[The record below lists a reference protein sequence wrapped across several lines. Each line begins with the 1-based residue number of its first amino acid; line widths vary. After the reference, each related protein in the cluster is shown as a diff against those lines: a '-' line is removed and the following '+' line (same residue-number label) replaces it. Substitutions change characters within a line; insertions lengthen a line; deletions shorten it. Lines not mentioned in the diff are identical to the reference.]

1 MFPRDEY
8 DWRIAKAHA
17 AMDAAAVDLLLID
30 SGELLAWLTGYT
42 VSETMYRAAL
52 LPRQGQ
58 PWFVLRELDEAPCRK
73 KTWIADVI
81 GFADIDDPHQAV
93 ADSIRA
99 HGFADARIGA
109 DVNAYSF
116 SAHTAARLKACL
128 PRAEFI
134 ALPGISDSL
143 RWIKSPREI
152 TVLKDA
158 SAIADKAM
166 RAIAQNVRVGSSTRA
181 AAATA
186 AATFLL
192 EGADSGETGPI
203 VKASG
208 NHEFL
213 HGAFK
218 GELLGVGDIL
228 HVELIPRVDGYGAR
242 LMRPIAIGDTTVK
255 LRDIAARIIA
265 VQDEQIEAMKPG
277 ALARDVDAITRHGL
291 IASGLRPRYDNVTAY
306 TLGLYTRT
314 PRTSDFSRVFLPD
327 ADWPLEEG
335 MVFHVYATAARL
347 GFSETVVVTP
357 EGGRRLTATARQ
369 LLTAHQSGFQ
379 RG

>member
-58 PWFVLRELDEAPCRK
+58 PWFVLRELDEAPCRE

-81 GFADIDDPHQAV
+81 GFADTDDPHQAV
-93 ADSIRA
+93 ADSICAR
-99 HGFADARIGA
+99 GFADARIGA
-109 DVNAYSF
+109 DVGAYSF
-116 SAHTAARLKACL
+116 SAHTAARLKTCL
-128 PRAEFI
+128 PQAEFI

-143 RWIKSPREI
+143 RWIKSSREI
-152 TVLKDA
+152 AVLTDS

-166 RAIAQNVRVGSSTRA
+166 RAIAETIRSGMSTRDA
-181 AAATA
+181 AAVA
-186 AATFLL
+186 AATFLRQ
-192 EGADSGETGPI
+192 GADTGETGPI

-208 NHEFL
+208 SHEFL
-213 HGAFK
+213 HGALK
-218 GELLGVGDIL
+218 NDVLSEGDIL
-228 HVELIPRVDGYGAR
+228 HVELIPRIGGYGAR
-242 LMRPIAIGDTTVK
+242 LMRPVIIGEPASR
-255 LRDIAARIIA
+255 LRDAASRI
-265 VQDEQIEAMKPG
+265 VTLQNEQIAAMKPG
-277 ALARDVDAITRHGL
+277 IMARDVDAVVRNGL
-291 IASGLRPRYDNVTAY
+291 VAEGWRPAYNNVTAY

-314 PRTSDFSRVFLPD
+314 PRTSDFSRVFLPTET
-327 ADWPLEEG
+327 WPLEDG
-335 MVFHVYATAARL
+335 MVFHVYASACGL

-357 EGGRRLTATARQ
+357 DGGKRLTSTARQ
-369 LLTAHQSGFQ
+369 LLISG
-379 RG
+379 

>member
-52 LPRQGQ
+52 LPRHGQ
-58 PWFVLRELDEAPCRK
+58 PWFVLRELDEAPCRE
-73 KTWIADVI
+73 KTWITDVI
-81 GFADIDDPHQAV
+81 GFADIDDPHQVV
-93 ADSIRA
+93 ADSICS
-99 HGFADARIGA
+99 HGFTDARIGA
-109 DVNAYSF
+109 DINAYSF

-152 TVLKDA
+152 AVLADA

-166 RAIAQNVRVGSSTRA
+166 RAIAETIRPGMSSRDA
-181 AAATA
+181 AAIA
-186 AATFLL
+186 AATFLR
-192 EGADSGETGPI
+192 EGADTGETGPI

-208 NHEFL
+208 SHEFL
-213 HGAFK
+213 HGALK
-218 GELLGVGDIL
+218 NELLSEGDIL
-228 HVELIPRVDGYGAR
+228 HVELIPRIGGYGAR
-242 LMRPIAIGDTTVK
+242 LMRPIIIGEPASR
-255 LRDIAARIIA
+255 LRDAASRI
-265 VQDEQIEAMKPG
+265 VTLQDEQIAAMKPG
-277 ALARDVDAITRHGL
+277 VMARDVDAIVRNSLVAEGW
-291 IASGLRPRYDNVTAY
+291 RPIYNNVTAY

-314 PRTSDFSRVFLPD
+314 PRTSDFSRVFLPTEN
-327 ADWPLEEG
+327 WPLEDG
-335 MVFHVYATAARL
+335 MVFHVYASACGL
-347 GFSETVVVTP
+347 GFSETVVVTSD
-357 EGGRRLTATARQ
+357 GSKRLTSTARQ
-369 LLTAHQSGFQ
+369 LLISG
-379 RG
+379 

>member
-73 KTWIADVI
+73 KTWITDVI

-116 SAHTAARLKACL
+116 SAHTAVRLKACL

-152 TVLKDA
+152 AVLKDA

-314 PRTSDFSRVFLPD
+314 PRTSDFSRAFLPD

>member
-42 VSETMYRAAL
+42 VSETMYRAAF
-52 LPRQGQ
+52 LPRHGA
-58 PWFVLRELDEAPCRK
+58 PWFVLRELDEAPCREK
-73 KTWIADVI
+73 PGFPISSGSPIRPIRTKRSPPASMLEVSPAPASAPTSPPIASAPI
-81 GFADIDDPHQAV
+81 RRP
-93 ADSIRA
+93 SRA
-99 HGFADARIGA
+99 H
-109 DVNAYSF
+109 
-116 SAHTAARLKACL
+116 L
-128 PRAEFI
+128 PQAQFV

-143 RWIKSPREI
+143 RWVKSAREI
-152 TVLKDA
+152 AVLTQA
-158 SAIADKAM
+158 AGIADRAM
-166 RAIAQNVRVGSSTRA
+166 LAIAQNTRAGSSTRT

-208 NHEFL
+208 DHQFL
-213 HGAFK
+213 HGSFK
-218 GELLGVGDIL
+218 SELLDAGDIL
-228 HVELIPRVDGYGAR
+228 HVELIPRVGGYGAR
-242 LMRPIAIGDTTVK
+242 LMRPIVIGSASAR
-255 LRDIAARIIA
+255 LQDIASRIIA
-265 VQDEQIEAMKPG
+265 LQDRQIEAMKPG
-277 ALARDVDAITRHGL
+277 VPACEVDAVVRQGL
-291 IASGLRPRYDNVTAY
+291 MSSGLRQRYDNVTAY

-327 ADWPLEEG
+327 ADWTLEEG
-335 MVFHVYATAARL
+335 MVFHVYTTAAVL

-357 EGGRRLTATARQ
+357 EGGRRLTMTPRH
-369 LLTAHQSGFQ
+369 LLCLAK
-379 RG
+379 

>member
-42 VSETMYRAAL
+42 VSETMYRAAF
-52 LPRQGQ
+52 LPRHGT
-58 PWFVLRELDEAPCRK
+58 PWFVLRELDEAPCRE
-73 KTWIADVI
+73 KTWISEIVSFADTADPHEAI
-81 GFADIDDPHQAV
+81 AESIQARGFANV
-93 ADSIRA
+93 
-99 HGFADARIGA
+99 RIGA
-109 DVNAYSF
+109 DFASYSF
-116 SAHTAARLKACL
+116 SADTAAKLRAHL
-128 PRAEFI
+128 PQAQLV
-134 ALPGISDSL
+134 ALPGLSDSL
-143 RWIKSPREI
+143 RWIKSMREI
-152 TVLKDA
+152 AVLTQA
-158 SAIADKAM
+158 AGIADRAM
-166 RAIAQNVRVGSSTRA
+166 QAIVHSTRAGSSTRV

-213 HGAFK
+213 HGSFRS
-218 GELLGVGDIL
+218 EILQDGDIL
-228 HVELIPRVDGYGAR
+228 HVELIPRVGGYGAR
-242 LMRPIAIGDTTVK
+242 LMRPIVIGEPTDE
-255 LRDIAARIIA
+255 LRDIAARIVA
-265 VQDEQIEAMKPG
+265 LQDEQIDAMRAG
-277 ALARDVDAITRHGL
+277 VTAVEVDAIVRQGL
-291 IASGLRPRYDNVTAY
+291 LSSGLRPRYDNVTAY

-314 PRTSDFSRVFLPD
+314 PRPSDFSRVFLPN
-327 ADWPLEEG
+327 ADWRLEQG

-357 EGGRRLTATARQ
+357 KGGKRLTATGRR
-369 LLTAHQSGFQ
+369 LLS
-379 RG
+379 RE

>member
-8 DWRIAKAHA
+8 DWRVAKAHA
-17 AMDAAAVDLLLID
+17 AMDAAAVDLLLVD

-52 LPRQGQ
+52 FPRHGA
-58 PWFVLRELDEAPCRK
+58 PWFVLRDLDEAPCRE
-73 KTWIADVI
+73 KTWISDII
-81 GFADIDDPHQAV
+81 GFADTDDPHRMI
-93 ADSIRA
+93 ADSIHAR
-99 HGFADARIGA
+99 GFADARIGA
-109 DVNAYSF
+109 DFAAYSF
-116 SAHTAARLKACL
+116 SAETARKLQAHLPQAR
-128 PRAEFI
+128 FV

-143 RWIKSPREI
+143 RWIKSAHEI
-152 TVLKDA
+152 AVLTDA
-158 SAIADKAM
+158 AAIADKAM
-166 RAIAQNVRVGSSTRA
+166 RAITQGARAGSSTRA

-203 VKASG
+203 VRASG

-218 GELLGVGDIL
+218 GELLNAGDIL
-228 HVELIPRVDGYGAR
+228 HVELIPRVGGYGSR
-242 LMRPIAIGDTTVK
+242 LMRPILIGEAAAR
-255 LRDIAARIIA
+255 LRDIATQIVAL
-265 VQDEQIEAMKPG
+265 QDEQIAGMKPG
-277 ALARDVDAITRHGL
+277 VCAHEVDGIVRNGL
-291 IASGLRPRYDNVTAY
+291 TSLGLRPRYDNVTAY

-314 PRTSDFSRVFLPD
+314 PRTSDFSRVFLPNS
-327 ADWPLEEG
+327 DWTLEEG

-357 EGGRRLTATARQ
+357 EGGRRLTTTARQ
-369 LLTAHQSGFQ
+369 ILIAGKF
-379 RG
+379 

>member
-73 KTWIADVI
+73 KTWITDVI

-116 SAHTAARLKACL
+116 SAHTAVRLKVCL
-128 PRAEFI
+128 PQAEFI

-152 TVLKDA
+152 AVLKDA

-314 PRTSDFSRVFLPD
+314 PRTSDFSRAFLPD